1 MVGRFEVFTLA
12 LNEMTYS
19 WNKIATE
26 ELKPYGLKGAC
37 IIYLIAL
44 YKVPQGLTAANLC
57 EMCNRDKAEVSRAI
71 KALEEKGF
79 VVRKNTTVSSYRA
92 NITLTDEGRKITC
105 ELRERIKQLVEYGGM
120 GLSEEQ
126 RETFYDVLAK
136 ISCNLKSI
144 ASNKNK

>member
-1 MVGRFEVFTLA
+1 MIGRFEVFTLA
-12 LNEMTYS
+12 LSEMTSS

-26 ELKPYGLKGAC
+26 ELKPYGLKGSS
-37 IIYLIAL
+37 IVYLIAL
-44 YKVPQGLTAANLC
+44 YKIPEGLTAANLC

-71 KALEEKGF
+71 KSLEEKGF

-105 ELRERIKQLVEYGGM
+105 ELRERIKQLVEDGGK

-126 RETFYDVLAK
+126 REIFYDVLAK
-136 ISCNLKSI
+136 ISCNLKVM
-144 ASNKNK
+144 ADKK